1 MNMEMKILIVDD
13 FATMRKILK
22 NILTQIGFKNIMEA
36 EVGNEALRALK
47 KEKFD
52 LVLCDW
58 SMPEMPGIELLEKIR
73 SDQELKEIP
82 FIMVTAEAKKEKI
95 LEAVKAGVSN
105 YIVKPFTTETVDEK
119 LKQRFDI

>member
-1 MNMEMKILIVDD
+1 MNMTMKILIVDD

-22 NILTQIGFKNIMEA
+22 NVLTQIGFKNIMEA
-36 EVGNEALRALK
+36 EDGEAALKALK
-47 KEKFD
+47 KDKYD

-58 SMPEMPGIELLEKIR
+58 SMPEMPGIELLGKIR
-73 SDQELKEIP
+73 SDNDLKEVP
-82 FIMVTAEAKKEKI
+82 FIMVTAETNKDKI

-119 LKQRFDI
+119 LKQTFDN

>member
-1 MNMEMKILIVDD
+1 MEMKILIVDD

-105 YIVKPFTTETVDEK
+105 YIVKPFTTETADEK
-119 LKQRFDI
+119 LKQTFDI